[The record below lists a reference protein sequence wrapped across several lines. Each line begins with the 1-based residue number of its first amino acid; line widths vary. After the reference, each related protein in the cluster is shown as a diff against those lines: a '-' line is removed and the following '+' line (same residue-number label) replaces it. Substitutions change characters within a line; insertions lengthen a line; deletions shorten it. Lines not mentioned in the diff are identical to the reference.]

1 VGPTY
6 TLSSTTGHAFR
17 NVVEA
22 GNLSIVKLNVYAI
35 AHRLRAYGRINS
47 NNIKHE
53 RLRLTCAT
61 VPVSWK
67 VAFITKL
74 AAALEKGF
82 QPHVIQARRIPKK
95 FTADENRKNV
105 RKQDKQKNPR
115 NETFCRALRKTGTFW
130 PKCSMKRIRLRP
142 SFKIVSKE
150 TKQSHKQLWK
160 SHRQP
165 SLRTSRFPG
174 PTCPV
179 QCRPR
184 SCQGC
189 WALRTSCWSPAS
201 NFGNPLDKAGKKIRN
216 LSHRLLS
223 QKCLGNVR
231 RFAKTCVGSLI
242 GNTNTVHGLRIGSGQ
257 FRLNSFFL
265 YSLSEC
271 HEWSVGAHLR
281 SLGPWATRLLSQWML
296 RWWRVNWEGKNIL
309 TSSEQLWDTTSGS
322 TKRQDMPEILGV
334 ATGPSW
340 LRLCLRH
347 EMLLATLMPASRNQN
362 NTQNDVSLRNQRFAS
377 ARPETLVPA
386 NSSCSRVWWW
396 GSLCALARGRAWPP
410 SSRNPAFSSP

>member
-1 VGPTY
+1 MGPTY

-257 FRLNSFFL
+257 FRLNSFFCTPSRSVTSGL
-265 YSLSEC
+265 WAPTFARLGLGPRGCFRSEC
-271 HEWSVGAHLR
+271 CDGGESTGR
-281 SLGPWATRLLSQWML
+281 
-296 RWWRVNWEGKNIL
+296 GKIFWLQASNFGTPPLEAQSDKICQKFWGWPL
-309 TSSEQLWDTTSGS
+309 APPGYAYACV
-322 TKRQDMPEILGV
+322 TKC
-334 ATGPSW
+334 SW

-347 EMLLATLMPASRNQN
+347 EIRIIRRT
-362 NTQNDVSLRNQRFAS
+362 T
-377 ARPETLVPA
+377 
-386 NSSCSRVWWW
+386 
-396 GSLCALARGRAWPP
+396 
-410 SSRNPAFSSP
+410 